1 MKTKKILTLSVTAL
15 TMLGMVS
22 CGGNKDTGLQDAA
35 DYLWQM
41 YKNQSSSIKTATT
54 DDYEL
59 VTKII
64 IEEKTYNVSWALTVD
79 SNGLSNAVKLGEVE
93 NDLQIIDVTYDP
105 VVSTKVTN
113 YTLTA
118 TITDS
123 KGEEVVKSFERF
135 VPQFEFSSYE
145 DLKDFKEGDV
155 YNVKGVIT
163 DKSSTYDSSGKVK
176 YLWLQNDDTGILAY
190 NLTCSSKE
198 KFDNELKIGNEIIV
212 SGTVTRYNGQLEFNG
227 GCTYQVV
234 STTTQTPTYTD
245 ATEVFKNATD
255 EKDTDSLD
263 AYQNRLVEIKGV
275 TLGQI
280 NEANHYYY
288 FTIGN
293 VTTYLRTSISY
304 TMTEND
310 NKTLVAEWTQGYTAN
325 IKGLCVVYSGV
336 YYIQPLDTNA
346 LEITA
351 RVLTDEVKVNNAI
364 TDIENLIPSEVVVE
378 TPITLPAKAENE
390 EYNTVSYAWT
400 VEEGASAVKVEN
412 GKLVITIGDQPVNCK
427 VKVVASL
434 NGEQAEHTYSFVV
447 KQPETISISK
457 FLTDKNEDDTQYI
470 KGIVV
475 ASGANS
481 GETGSFVIADSTGL
495 VFSYNKFEVNVGDEI
510 VIATKYTS
518 YGAFPQSDTSSV
530 VKVVSTGNDI
540 STYLAN
546 ANVTTASDLYTVL
559 SGMADDQAIVDEYNS
574 KALKVTGLVKSNG
587 SGYAMYVNNEAS
599 NYVVNLYVND
609 TIGDELES
617 LVGTEVTVVGYLRGV
632 SSKYDSV
639 TIQVS
644 SVIE

>member
-1 MKTKKILTLSVTAL
+1 
-15 TMLGMVS
+15 ML
-22 CGGNKDTGLQDAA
+22 LQ
-35 DYLWQM
+35 
-41 YKNQSSSIKTATT
+41 
-54 DDYEL
+54 
-59 VTKII
+59 
-64 IEEKTYNVSWALTVD
+64 
-79 SNGLSNAVKLGEVE
+79 
-93 NDLQIIDVTYDP
+93 
-105 VVSTKVTN
+105 
-113 YTLTA
+113 
-118 TITDS
+118 
-123 KGEEVVKSFERF
+123 
-135 VPQFEFSSYE
+135 
-145 DLKDFKEGDV
+145 
-155 YNVKGVIT
+155 
-163 DKSSTYDSSGKVK
+163 
-176 YLWLQNDDTGILAY
+176 
-190 NLTCSSKE
+190 
-198 KFDNELKIGNEIIV
+198 
-212 SGTVTRYNGQLEFNG
+212 
-227 GCTYQVV
+227 
-234 STTTQTPTYTD
+234 
-245 ATEVFKNATD
+245 
-255 EKDTDSLD
+255 
-263 AYQNRLVEIKGV
+263 
-275 TLGQI
+275 
-280 NEANHYYY
+280 
-288 FTIGN
+288 
-293 VTTYLRTSISY
+293 
-304 TMTEND
+304 
-310 NKTLVAEWTQGYTAN
+310 
-325 IKGLCVVYSGV
+325 
-336 YYIQPLDTNA
+336 
-346 LEITA
+346 
-351 RVLTDEVKVNNAI
+351 
-364 TDIENLIPSEVVVE
+364 
-378 TPITLPAKAENE
+378 
-390 EYNTVSYAWT
+390 
-400 VEEGASAVKVEN
+400 
-412 GKLVITIGDQPVNCK
+412 IGDQPVNCK

-587 SGYAMYVNNEAS
+587 SGYAMYVNDEAS